1 MDRWRRLRR
10 TFCARVVNFCQVFAH
25 VTTRR
30 DNNRPSFPPSLSR
43 LGETT
48 TLRITMADTTKTITT
63 EHTIERVLGDP
74 LKLVVTVPTAPADDG
89 SRTPITLFVDSAPA
103 LGRHPSVLAS
113 LSYAVPSKRSDHV
126 HCTALQDPNN
136 DFIGDVTRQIATLVA
151 SKFRRPCYA
160 GCSTGL
166 GLDFHQLAVVK
177 GCVETV
183 GSCLSVSNGG

>member
-1 MDRWRRLRR
+1 MEKVAKNLLRACCE
-10 TFCARVVNFCQVFAH
+10 FL
-25 VTTRR
+25 
-30 DNNRPSFPPSLSR
+30 PSFRTCNHKARQQQALFPPLSR

-183 GSCLSVSNGG
+183 GSCLSGSNGG